1 MTLSARDIV
10 CLVLYFIFLTT
21 ISIWDISFQ
30 YIVLIAALIMIL
42 WMVVLRGKWPKFIF
56 VDLFALLPL
65 FIWLYGVSIGV
76 LNSNN
81 NLGIVRNFAGML
93 FYLVY
98 FFMVFSSISRSK
110 LLAILIKASIIY
122 LIIALMLGVNSF
134 INGNLVSF
142 DEYGTSSIRFYFSV
156 GQSILI
162 PTLFI
167 YLCGSSHFFRSDFDR
182 MEIVKRSRII
192 ILAIIISLIFSGGK
206 GYYLELGVLASIF
219 FFLFIIRFIKKLKI
233 DLKSFFLLMILVT
246 LGIYILPEIT
256 NAFSSLIFMEFDDSH
271 PRVIQ
276 GKALMGD
283 FTLFGKGLG
292 GVIPDYS
299 RDALGYGFELSF
311 YNIVHKFGIFSVFIF
326 ASYLAPIF
334 YSLNEIFYR
343 TSKIYSYLPLI
354 FMLYLIPAFANPSIF
369 APVCVIMHCIALY
382 FIRSN
387 ISEETKNV

>member
-1 MTLSARDIV
+1 
-10 CLVLYFIFLTT
+10 
-21 ISIWDISFQ
+21 
-30 YIVLIAALIMIL
+30 
-42 WMVVLRGKWPKFIF
+42 RGKWPKFIF

-233 DLKSFFLLMILVT
+233 DLKSFFLLMIL
-246 LGIYILPEIT
+246 
-256 NAFSSLIFMEFDDSH
+256 
-271 PRVIQ
+271 
-276 GKALMGD
+276 
-283 FTLFGKGLG
+283 
-292 GVIPDYS
+292 
-299 RDALGYGFELSF
+299 
-311 YNIVHKFGIFSVFIF
+311 
-326 ASYLAPIF
+326 
-334 YSLNEIFYR
+334 
-343 TSKIYSYLPLI
+343 
-354 FMLYLIPAFANPSIF
+354 
-369 APVCVIMHCIALY
+369 
-382 FIRSN
+382 
-387 ISEETKNV
+387 